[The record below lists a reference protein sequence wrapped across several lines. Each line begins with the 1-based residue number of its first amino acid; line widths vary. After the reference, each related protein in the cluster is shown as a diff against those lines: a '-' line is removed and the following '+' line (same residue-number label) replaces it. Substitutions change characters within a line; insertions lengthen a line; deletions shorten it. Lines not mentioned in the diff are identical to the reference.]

1 MKATKDF
8 LKFRS
13 YVRDLRLSLNEQYLL
28 EYLFEFHNSRYGYAY
43 PKFKKILEAFNITS
57 KNTISKTIKSLE
69 NKGLIKVDRNYIN
82 NRYYVI
88 GIEKF
93 IVGMEVEEKKEP
105 SKDNNLKPVD
115 SNGNAPLENQIHVKE
130 IIEESEPNNMDLIKS
145 EFGAI
150 KATQKER
157 QVINQETTE
166 IVLQAI
172 REVKEQGI
180 TVTSLKYLINKIKF
194 MKNNENVKK
203 SNVSEVTPKNCN
215 NLKFNNFEPRQYD
228 YDLLEKIALGEAPE
242 GLSYSDCLIRANI
255 QGETM

>member
-1 MKATKDF
+1 MQF
-8 LKFRS
+8 LK
-13 YVRDLRLSLNEQYLL
+13 LP
-28 EYLFEFHNSRYGYAY
+28 YALITD
-43 PKFKKILEAFNITS
+43 KNITS
-57 KNTISKTIKSLE
+57 NEFRIYSYLMSKYNESKKRAFPSFDQISKQLNISKMTVNKSIKKLSNLGYMTISKKTGITGNYNEYSNFKFLVP
-69 NKGLIKVDRNYIN
+69 NKNTVSKR
-82 NRYYVI
+82 
-88 GIEKF
+88 
-93 IVGMEVEEKKEP
+93 EP

-130 IIEESEPNNMDLIKS
+130 IIEESEPNNMDLIKN